1 MVCSSKSFNDNFH
14 ISNYP
19 KLLPNASLRATD
31 GGGGGLMKTCS
42 LTILDLDLSGG
53 RGTPV
58 GLGVDGGAGER
69 VLHATPT

>member
-19 KLLPNASLRATD
+19 KLLPNASSGLLM
-31 GGGGGLMKTCS
+31 GGGLMKTCS